1 MLPPLRA
8 AALSCAM
15 LLAACTT
22 YSAVPVPRQ
31 PDASLLLPCR
41 DPALVPDPDS
51 ATDNDVAAERIRV
64 AEAYLACKQ
73 RHADLVTFI
82 NGG

>member
-1 MLPPLRA
+1 MYPRPPA
-8 AALSCAM
+8 VALSCAM
-15 LLAACTT
+15 LLAACTSFST
-22 YSAVPVPRQ
+22 VPVPRQ

-41 DPALVPDPDS
+41 DPALVADPDT

-73 RHADLVTFI
+73 RHADLVTFMK
-82 NGG
+82 GG